1 MPGYFREIAVRM
13 FAKELKESDLVYREE
28 EEQYAPQY
36 VLTPT
41 GAKANRILI
50 SGVLTEVENIG
61 SGSEY
66 YRARISD
73 PTGTFTVYAGQYQA
87 ESARFLA
94 EAETPSFVTVVGKI
108 TAFKT
113 DDGNML
119 LSVRP
124 EYIQTADENDRNLW
138 IAETAEKTYE
148 RIQAAEKES
157 GESDAQ
163 PNENIQNALRHY
175 APEFS
180 KYREMILQALET
192 VAADS

>member
-13 FAKELKESDLVYREE
+13 FAKELKDSNLLYREE

-41 GAKANRILI
+41 GAKANRVLI

-61 SGSEY
+61 SSSEY
-66 YRARISD
+66 YKARISD

-87 ESARFLA
+87 EAARFLA

-108 TAFKT
+108 TAYKA
-113 DDGNML
+113 DDGNII

-124 EYIQTADENDRNLW
+124 EHIQAACQKDRDIW
-138 IAETAEKTYE
+138 ILETAEQTHE
-148 RIQAAEKES
+148 RLTAAEQE
-157 GESDAQ
+157 GAE
-163 PNENIQNALRHY
+163 NENVKNALEHY
-175 APEFS
+175 DSDFTE
-180 KYREMILQALET
+180 YRGMILKALET
-192 VAADS
+192 VSA